1 MTPLESAIQATAN
14 ACTAHGFVQ
23 ALEQAAG
30 NMRNRAQAL
39 RVAIVATEEPEDR
52 TREKVADEL
61 EDAASL
67 LDQEVARRKPEVDRM
82 QQLATQ
88 AAAVAVQSQ
97 ADGAKVRQA
106 VALLLGL

>member
-23 ALEQAAG
+23 ALEQAAT
-30 NMRNRAQAL
+30 NLRNNSAQIAADESVELTTREAVTAALQMAAQAL
-39 RVAIVATEEPEDR
+39 T
-52 TREKVADEL
+52 DE
-61 EDAASL
+61 A
-67 LDQEVARRKPEVDRM
+67 QRRKPEIERL

-97 ADGAKVRQA
+97 ADGTKVRQA